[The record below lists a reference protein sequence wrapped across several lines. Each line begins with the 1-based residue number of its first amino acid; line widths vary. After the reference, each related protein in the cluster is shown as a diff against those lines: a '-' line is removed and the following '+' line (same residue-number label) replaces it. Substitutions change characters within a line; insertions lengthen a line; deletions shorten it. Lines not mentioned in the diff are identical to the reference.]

1 MATTPRAPAMA
12 SPLPPAE
19 ALRQHL
25 LQGRGRLLVVLA
37 TGLVWAVDALL
48 VRRIEG
54 HHLVNHSYS
63 ALLSAMEQLST
74 LAFLGVTLGLAIA
87 LYRAHH
93 RSLLRWSLGYLMVA
107 MVQVV
112 ANVVSM
118 VGTATGPKGDGLAS
132 LWDVGAVYMESVIVF
147 TFIYVFLDLI
157 TPGGAFVWPSRDDE
171 PAPMPHLIDY
181 LFISLNV
188 NSTYGPTSEALV
200 SRPAKLFMALQVL
213 LAILMLTV
221 LIARTVNA

>member
-1 MATTPRAPAMA
+1 MTQPP
-12 SPLPPAE
+12 PPAE
-19 ALRQHL
+19 ALREQL
-25 LQGRGRLLVVLA
+25 LRGRGRLLVVVA
-37 TGLVWAVDALL
+37 TSLVWGVDALL
-48 VRRIEG
+48 AHRIEA

-63 ALLSAMEQLST
+63 AALASLERVST
-74 LAFLGVTLGLAIA
+74 LAFLIATLGLTLS
-87 LYRAHH
+87 LYRARHQH
-93 RSLLRWSLGYLMVA
+93 IFRWCLGYLVFA
-107 MVQVV
+107 MLQVM

-118 VGTATGPKGDGLAS
+118 VGTATGPKGGGLAS

-147 TFIYVFLDLI
+147 TFIYVFLDVI
-157 TPGGAFVWPSRDDE
+157 TPGGAFVWPSREGE
-171 PAPMPHLIDY
+171 PPPVPHLVDY